1 MCTLPGIVE
10 SLNREKH
17 SLRIKTNHSEL
28 LSGPVV
34 KTLRSQRRGPGPIP
48 SQETRSYMLQSSLYA
63 ATKAPNNQINKLK
76 EPKKTQTALTP
87 SAFQKLEFSN

>member
-1 MCTLPGIVE
+1 MCGIKQDNQGI
-10 SLNREKH
+10 SLVVQWLRFHTPNVG
-17 SLRIKTNHSEL
+17 SLGS
-28 LSGPVV
+28 V
-34 KTLRSQRRGPGPIP
+34 P